1 MYICT
6 KKMFVTCKYASFS
19 VPLQQNYRCMPTA
32 IVLSLTKYS
41 DTGSIAHLYTAEQ
54 GRMQYAVYGN
64 KYKGVLRPLSIVE
77 FTSAKRQNAPQQMGS
92 ITSVS
97 LSYTPQL
104 LSVDVQRQCV
114 AMFIAEILSTTLR
127 HPMSD
132 QPLFDWLCEV
142 IKHLDTDVDI
152 SNLHLYFLIEYA
164 SHLGIGIDDTE
175 HPDWYQA
182 PTSRQERQQRL
193 RALCLYYSEHIEEF
207 STPKSLDVLMEVF
220 D

>member
-1 MYICT
+1 
-6 KKMFVTCKYASFS
+6 
-19 VPLQQNYRCMPTA
+19 MPAA

-41 DTGSIAHLYTAEQ
+41 DTGSIVHLYTAEQ

-77 FTSAKRQNAPQQMGS
+77 YVATKRQNAPQQMGS
-92 ITSVS
+92 LSSVS
-97 LSYTPQL
+97 LLYTPKQL
-104 LSVDVQRQCV
+104 ATDIKRQCV
-114 AMFIAEILSTTLR
+114 AMFIAEVLASTLR

-142 IKHLDTDVDI
+142 VHHLDTDADI
-152 SNLHLYFLIEYA
+152 SNLHLNFLIEYA
-164 SHLGIGIDDTE
+164 NHLGIGIDDIE
-175 HPDWYQA
+175 HPDWYEA

-193 RALCLYYSEHIEEF
+193 RAICLYYKEHIEDF
-207 STPKSLDVLMEVF
+207 CTPKSLDVLMEVF

>member
-1 MYICT
+1 M
-6 KKMFVTCKYASFS
+6 
-19 VPLQQNYRCMPTA
+19 QQNYAIMPTA

-41 DTGSIAHLYTAEQ
+41 DTGSIVHLYTAEQ
-54 GRMQYAVYGN
+54 GRTQYVVYGN
-64 KYKGVLRPLSIVE
+64 KYKGILRPLSIVE
-77 FTSAKRQNAPQQMGS
+77 FTTTKRKNAPQQMGS
-92 ITSVS
+92 LSSAS
-97 LSYTPQL
+97 LLYTPQL
-104 LSVDVQRQCV
+104 LATDVRRQCV

-142 IKHLDTDVDI
+142 IQHLDTDADI
-152 SNLHLYFLIEYA
+152 SNLHLHFLIEYA
-164 SHLGIGIDDTE
+164 THLGIGIDDTE

-207 STPKSLDVLMEVF
+207 TTPKSLDVLMEVF